1 MLRKV
6 YFIDTVHEVL
16 AERLTKFGFQCV
28 DATNVPLD
36 EMISYVK
43 DAFGLVIRSKFTL
56 NEENIT
62 QLTELQFVAR
72 SGSGLENIDVNYC
85 ASKGIQLF
93 NSPEGNRNAVAEQAL
108 GMLLSLLNKIPKA
121 NAEIRN
127 GVWDREGNRGEEL
140 DGKTIGIIGFGHNG
154 GAFARKLHGFEVKV
168 MAYDRYKQ
176 GFGDHF
182 VQECTLEAIQ
192 EQADII
198 SFHIPQNEETIHF
211 LNESFIQNCSK
222 PFYLLNLSRGRIV
235 QTSALV
241 KALKEGKIKGACLD
255 VLEYEKTSFESF
267 FDGELPEDFSYLMRA
282 TNVLLS
288 PHVGG
293 WTKESYFK
301 LSNVLADKIIDFY
314 SV

>member
-1 MLRKV
+1 
-6 YFIDTVHEVL
+6 
-16 AERLTKFGFQCV
+16 
-28 DATNVPLD
+28 
-36 EMISYVK
+36 
-43 DAFGLVIRSKFTL
+43 
-56 NEENIT
+56 
-62 QLTELQFVAR
+62 
-72 SGSGLENIDVNYC
+72 
-85 ASKGIQLF
+85 
-93 NSPEGNRNAVAEQAL
+93 
-108 GMLLSLLNKIPKA
+108 MLLSLLNKIPKA

-154 GAFARKLHGFEVKV
+154 GAFARKLRGFEVKV
-168 MAYDRYKQ
+168 MAYDRYKR

-267 FDGELPEDFSYLMRA
+267 IDGELPEDFSYLMQA

>member
-1 MLRKV
+1 
-6 YFIDTVHEVL
+6 
-16 AERLTKFGFQCV
+16 
-28 DATNVPLD
+28 
-36 EMISYVK
+36 
-43 DAFGLVIRSKFTL
+43 
-56 NEENIT
+56 
-62 QLTELQFVAR
+62 
-72 SGSGLENIDVNYC
+72 
-85 ASKGIQLF
+85 
-93 NSPEGNRNAVAEQAL
+93 
-108 GMLLSLLNKIPKA
+108 
-121 NAEIRN
+121 
-127 GVWDREGNRGEEL
+127 
-140 DGKTIGIIGFGHNG
+140 
-154 GAFARKLHGFEVKV
+154 

-267 FDGELPEDFSYLMRA
+267 FDGELPEDFSYLMQA